1 MKGLCYINAVL
12 IIAPGYIVSQ
22 CELNFYLKEVSM
34 PSTGE
39 ICQTAGIYMVL
50 NHNIFHPQEIIM
62 VEGITFPPCSECK
75 QKVAYLLKEKA
86 KH

>member
-1 MKGLCYINAVL
+1 
-12 IIAPGYIVSQ
+12 
-22 CELNFYLKEVSM
+22 M

-39 ICQTAGIYMVL
+39 MCQTAGIYMVL
-50 NHNIFHPQEIIM
+50 NHNILHPQEITM

-75 QKVAYLLKEKA
+75 QKLAYLLKEKA